1 MKISGRSKSFDEP
14 IGDLQDRMGTA
25 SLGGRGTSRVDRS
38 AESTGR
44 TQSGG
49 GGGFSDDDD
58 FNDDDDDD
66 FWYEETLD
74 RDSNKDHSHGG
85 GAFKGAGNRHDRN
98 TANSLLQKSLSGG
111 RK

>member
-49 GGGFSDDDD
+49 GGGGFSDDDD
-58 FNDDDDDD
+58 FNDDDQYLEGER
-66 FWYEETLD
+66 F
-74 RDSNKDHSHGG
+74 
-85 GAFKGAGNRHDRN
+85 
-98 TANSLLQKSLSGG
+98 SLS
-111 RK
+111 KELFF